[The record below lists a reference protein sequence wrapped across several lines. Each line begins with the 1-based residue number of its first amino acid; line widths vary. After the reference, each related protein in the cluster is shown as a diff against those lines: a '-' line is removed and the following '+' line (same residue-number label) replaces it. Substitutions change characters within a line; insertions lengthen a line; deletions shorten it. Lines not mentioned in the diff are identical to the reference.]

1 MLGQLMVQ
9 ELTFF
14 QQLSLQRFC
23 LLLRSTRFD
32 DIHTRAER
40 RLEDKFAA
48 STKFIKRFVDNCI
61 SNYNVSQ
68 YATVDK
74 ILAASRRHC
83 SFRVYMPSKPA
94 KYGLKV
100 FILEVYLGKQPEG
113 SFAEDNSGASKAKR
127 LVSHIHGS
135 GRNIA
140 TDNWYTSYGIVVDFL
155 KNYKL
160 TLVGTLRKNNAK
172 LSLSM
177 LLQQTELNAQACLVF
192 RKMVH

>member
-113 SFAEDNSGASKAKR
+113 SFAEDNSGASKTKR
-127 LVSHIHGS
+127 LGSHIHGS

-140 TDNWYTSYGIVVDFL
+140 IDNWYTSYGIVVDFL